1 MEYWVFNKK
10 EMNLIADL
18 MVNELVKMPDNSYI
32 SMMELFQRSLNAEYV
47 DGYDKSGY
55 RVNGYKIS
63 DITMPKGKR
72 ISDAIKWNFEDGVW
86 YDYYS
91 QGFKMFDMFERKVH
105 RKGYIIDWSESAG
118 LKLGLH
124 YYIRFYFRQIKH
136 LISSFDCIEECV
148 FCNSNQEK
156 YYSRKSSDERKEIQ
170 LLRVPSGCNTGKNE
184 IKGRL
189 SCFVVKGKC
198 EFNAS
203 EWQYGIFHPKRK
215 AEWREIKTKVNLK
228 IYQSKFVKKNHIEE
242 IQTPSE
248 AWFQI
253 TNIGKSDLLV
263 YVVDIR

>member
-32 SMMELFQRSLNAEYV
+32 SMMELFEIALDAEYV
-47 DGYDKSGY
+47 DRYDKSGY

-63 DITMPKGKR
+63 DIVLPNGKR
-72 ISDAIKWNFEDGVW
+72 ISEFIKWSFDDGVW

-91 QGFKMFDMFERKVH
+91 QGFRLFGVFERKVH
-105 RKGYIIDWSESAG
+105 RKGYIIDWSESVG

-124 YYIRFYFRQIKH
+124 YYIRFYFRQIKN
-136 LISSFDCIEECV
+136 LISSFDSIDEYA
-148 FCNSNQEK
+148 FCSSNKEK
-156 YYSRKSSDERKEIQ
+156 YYIRIRFDKQKEIQ

-198 EFNAS
+198 ELKAS
-203 EWQYGIFHPKRK
+203 EWQYGVFHPKRK
-215 AEWREIKTKVNLK
+215 AEWREIKTKINLK
-228 IYQSKFVKKNHIEE
+228 IYQSKFVKKNHIKE
-242 IQTPSE
+242 IQNPSE